1 MKNLLFLLALFVFPF
16 LQQAQIAGINWGTD
30 YKKKTASGK
39 GYFSKNYF
47 GTSKTYYYFLV
58 KENLKKRRLFK
69 FNYNNEIVEE
79 IELDFKHNG
88 KLIKYYEMISTVS
101 GNFVLGTYY
110 DKKKKMAHYYTYQL
124 GNGSPKKMKLLCS
137 IPYQNNGS
145 PRDSEDETDYAG
157 IDISL
162 DSSLVLFSNVKK
174 ITEFK
179 QKKEEAYNFVVLD
192 NELNLKWELKTTI
205 PFIDKKIL
213 ITDINISNQG
223 VISVLGRVD
232 LKKAKDKITA
242 SQFEYYLFKV
252 SKDGSQSKVKVKPH
266 EGFINDPKI
275 VTLKDGTEF
284 IFGGYHKREKKPI
297 TQHGFF
303 LNKYNEKGEE
313 IFANVYPWSDEIYN
327 HIEENKHFTKLGTF
341 YTENYH
347 VFNNKLTFFTQRKI
361 DYHDSDRGS
370 HLRKY
375 QTSTIII
382 PSFYFDGEMSWMTL
396 IKKQMIDKEF
406 KSLIT
411 LHRNENHYLMFNKD
425 NSGNTFS
432 KGKSAGLFDGINE
445 KYVTKLI
452 SINNKGEVGKEQIIF
467 EKDEGVFESP
477 KDYLWFQGAQK
488 LDNNMILLEKRIV
501 GIGKKDYRHGL
512 LKLN

>member
-1 MKNLLFLLALFVFPF
+1 M
-16 LQQAQIAGINWGTD
+16 
-30 YKKKTASGK
+30 
-39 GYFSKNYF
+39 
-47 GTSKTYYYFLV
+47 
-58 KENLKKRRLFK
+58 KKRRLFK
-69 FNYNNEIVEE
+69 FNYNNGIVEE

-101 GNFVLGTYY
+101 GNFVLNTYY

-179 QKKEEAYNFVVLD
+179 QKKEEAYNFVILD

-223 VISVLGRVD
+223 VISVLCRVD

-242 SQFEYYLFKV
+242 SLFEYYLFKV

-284 IFGGYHKREKKPI
+284 IFVGYHKREKKPI

-303 LNKYNEKGEE
+303 LNK
-313 IFANVYPWSDEIYN
+313 
-327 HIEENKHFTKLGTF
+327 
-341 YTENYH
+341 
-347 VFNNKLTFFTQRKI
+347 
-361 DYHDSDRGS
+361 
-370 HLRKY
+370 
-375 QTSTIII
+375 
-382 PSFYFDGEMSWMTL
+382 
-396 IKKQMIDKEF
+396 
-406 KSLIT
+406 
-411 LHRNENHYLMFNKD
+411 
-425 NSGNTFS
+425 
-432 KGKSAGLFDGINE
+432 
-445 KYVTKLI
+445 
-452 SINNKGEVGKEQIIF
+452 
-467 EKDEGVFESP
+467 
-477 KDYLWFQGAQK
+477 
-488 LDNNMILLEKRIV
+488 
-501 GIGKKDYRHGL
+501 
-512 LKLN
+512 

>member
-1 MKNLLFLLALFVFPF
+1 
-16 LQQAQIAGINWGTD
+16 
-30 YKKKTASGK
+30 
-39 GYFSKNYF
+39 
-47 GTSKTYYYFLV
+47 
-58 KENLKKRRLFK
+58 
-69 FNYNNEIVEE
+69 
-79 IELDFKHNG
+79 
-88 KLIKYYEMISTVS
+88 MISTVS

-145 PRDSEDETDYAG
+145 PRYSEDETDYAG

-179 QKKEEAYNFVVLD
+179 QKKEEAYNFVILD

-266 EGFINDPKI
+266 EGFIKDPKI

-432 KGKSAGLFDGINE
+432 KGKSAGLFDGISE

-488 LDNNMILLEKRIV
+488 LDNKMILLEKRIV
-501 GIGKKDYRHGL
+501 GIGKKDYPHGL